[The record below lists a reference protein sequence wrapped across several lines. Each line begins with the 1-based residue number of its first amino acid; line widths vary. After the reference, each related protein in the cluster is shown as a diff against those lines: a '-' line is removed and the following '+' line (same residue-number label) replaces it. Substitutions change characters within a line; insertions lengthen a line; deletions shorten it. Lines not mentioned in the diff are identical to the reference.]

1 MEALLNFLP
10 LLLLLICP
18 ISMMFMHKG
27 HGHAGHHHMH
37 EEDHSKHTGSEHD
50 IASLKIQTEQLKEEV
65 ATLKNLVKE
74 R

>member
-1 MEALLNFLP
+1 
-10 LLLLLICP
+10 
-18 ISMMFMHKG
+18 
-27 HGHAGHHHMH
+27 MH

>member
-37 EEDHSKHTGSEHD
+37 E
-50 IASLKIQTEQLKEEV
+50 
-65 ATLKNLVKE
+65 
-74 R
+74 

>member
-1 MEALLNFLP
+1 MEALLNLLP

-27 HGHAGHHHMH
+27 HGHAGHHH
-37 EEDHSKHTGSEHD
+37 